1 MVPAELW
8 KKYTQQF
15 QQFQSSHPTSQ
26 QSLSQTHARNDPPKT
41 PQTKNVDK
49 SKPQHTKKT

>member
-8 KKYTQQF
+8 KKYT

-26 QSLSQTHARNDPPKT
+26 QSLSQTHARNNPPKT